1 MLPLMPTR
9 KCAPSANSHGPC
21 GRGAER
27 LLLHFHV
34 CGGFT
39 LIELLIVVA
48 IIAILAAIAAVN
60 YQLAQDRA
68 VKAADAA
75 NFRTI
80 GTALQHYLVDYGTL
94 PPADREAGPFMSH
107 GPEWTEAGN
116 GPASGGSWDGLP
128 WLLYELK
135 YVSDWRMLF
144 TAKYLK
150 LYGAG
155 QTVRGGHPRFH
166 NFRIAYNSSALS
178 SGGHLGGFGN
188 LMNGDV
194 WIIRNLWLPPQ
205 SGWFASYYPNYP
217 ADYRYPFGEGEY
229 TGRVEHAMFA
239 DMAVR
244 TVLGGTSQP
253 VP

>member
-1 MLPLMPTR
+1 MLLLKPLRQRAGKVVRSGRPN
-9 KCAPSANSHGPC
+9 CSA
-21 GRGAER
+21 R
-27 LLLHFHV
+27 LLAVRF
-34 CGGFT
+34 GRRSGFT

-48 IIAILAAIAAVN
+48 IVAVLAAIAAVN

-68 VKAADAA
+68 MKSADAA

-80 GTALQHYLVDYGTL
+80 GTALQHYFVDHGTL

-128 WLLYELK
+128 WLLFELR

-144 TAKYLK
+144 TAKYMK
-150 LYGAG
+150 LYAG
-155 QTVRGGHPRFH
+155 GETVRGGHPRFH

-178 SGGHLGGFGN
+178 SGGPLGGFGN
-188 LMNGDV
+188 LLNGDV

-217 ADYRYPFGEGEY
+217 ADYRYPFGEGELA
-229 TGRVEHAMFA
+229 GRLEHVMFA

-244 TVLGGTSQP
+244 TVIGGTSHP
-253 VP
+253 AP